1 MGSATAPNTSLERRT
16 IEAHRSYLD
25 VLVAVERARHRAICP
40 ACAARAG
47 DAGGEL
53 LEAGAWHIETCRAR
67 FRDLLDE
74 LGYMP
79 PDLSASLPD
88 ADETACAS

>member
-1 MGSATAPNTSLERRT
+1 MGTTTAPNTSLKQRT
-16 IEAHRSYLD
+16 IEAHRHYLD
-25 VLVAVERARHRAICP
+25 IMVAVERGRHRAICP

-47 DAGGEL
+47 DAEDEL
-53 LEAGAWHIETCRAR
+53 LDVGAWHIETCRRR

-74 LGYMP
+74 LGYIP
-79 PDLSASLPD
+79 SDLAVSLPD